1 MDIQDTLLKPEK
13 ILAGPWPEQWPSA
26 KDHVM
31 ATMANILIDG
41 QPYLAAQA
49 AQLLLPALLDA
60 HNNKLRRS
68 DIGLNTFVLIEAET
82 PVELVIRLLE
92 RTDSHTRLVISIR
105 DAELFPAQL
114 TDRMITAADDDIA
127 KMFTD
132 YYTYS

>member
-1 MDIQDTLLKPEK
+1 MDIQDTLLKPEE
-13 ILAGPWPEQWPSA
+13 ILADIVRAEDPSA

-31 ATMANILIDG
+31 ATMANILIDD

-60 HNNKLRRS
+60 YNNKLRRS
-68 DIGLNTFVLIEAET
+68 DVGLNTFVLIEAET

-92 RTDSHTRLVISIR
+92 RADSHTRLVIAIR

-114 TDRMITAADDDIA
+114 TDRMITAGDDDIT